1 MSSPRANLLQDLDMA
16 MRRASSQTV
25 LFSQAVASRLGLH
38 PTDLGT
44 LDILTREGRLT
55 AGRLAE
61 LTGLSTAATTSLID
75 RLERSGFAR
84 RVRDPVD
91 RRKVFVEVDEDRAI
105 RDILPLYAAFSE
117 ALARM
122 SRAYSDD
129 ELARFRDFARD
140 SYRILLEETKRVWDA
155 AVPSGH
161 DGTRRGTDR
170 T

>member
-122 SRAYSDD
+122 SRARWKSCT
-129 ELARFRDFARD
+129 RFTVQCWTKHSLRR
-140 SYRILLEETKRVWDA
+140 RICPGRKPATPCHYCRPTW
-155 AVPSGH
+155 
-161 DGTRRGTDR
+161 RRR
-170 T
+170 N